1 MLIDRV
7 YMPAE
12 IAVNST
18 VEKIQKFYLLKQL
31 FWLVPPTG
39 ACDVVLFSSA
49 AGGKVPGL
57 GGCLIWVRKVNVMPE
72 RD

>member
-18 VEKIQKFYLLKQL
+18 VEKIQVLYLHIKVFTVYDRQQTSI
-31 FWLVPPTG
+31 PTSG
-39 ACDVVLFSSA
+39 ELAKHRPFTVEIV
-49 AGGKVPGL
+49 
-57 GGCLIWVRKVNVMPE
+57 
-72 RD
+72 

>member
-18 VEKIQKFYLLKQL
+18 VEKIKSSIFLNLIFTMRFPTQFMAT
-31 FWLVPPTG
+31 LV
-39 ACDVVLFSSA
+39 D
-49 AGGKVPGL
+49 
-57 GGCLIWVRKVNVMPE
+57 
-72 RD
+72 

>member
-18 VEKIQKFYLLKQL
+18 VEKIQ
-31 FWLVPPTG
+31 
-39 ACDVVLFSSA
+39 SSIFLNLPMNK
-49 AGGKVPGL
+49 KVPM
-57 GGCLIWVRKVNVMPE
+57 IKRVTVNKVL
-72 RD
+72 